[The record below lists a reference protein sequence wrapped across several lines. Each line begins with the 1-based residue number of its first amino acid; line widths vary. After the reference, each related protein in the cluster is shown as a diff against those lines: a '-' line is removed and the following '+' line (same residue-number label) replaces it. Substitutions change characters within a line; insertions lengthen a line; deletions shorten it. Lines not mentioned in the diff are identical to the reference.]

1 MHGHSHPSLHPFESS
16 YNHGKVILGQKVKLK
31 LQTCMDSTSVESTRW
46 KKSSFA
52 DSSCGEN
59 ALVKANG
66 VVC

>member
-1 MHGHSHPSLHPFESS
+1 
-16 YNHGKVILGQKVKLK
+16 
-31 LQTCMDSTSVESTRW
+31 MDSTSVESTRW

-66 VVC
+66 VVCSMNPPVTFNTIHSHVAIF